1 MYTFKNANIH
11 GYFKMLIFI
20 IIVFAFYNGIC
31 DKTKI
36 SKSGISFAA
45 HFRNVSVLL
54 RIITF
59 LTFTVFVL

>member
-31 DKTKI
+31 DKLKYQRVVLVLPHI
-36 SKSGISFAA
+36 S
-45 HFRNVSVLL
+45 VMSVYS
-54 RIITF
+54 
-59 LTFTVFVL
+59 